1 MKSSMEMST
10 QLTRK
15 LLDLKQET
23 VLKLLSMLSS
33 MEPEMRK
40 SEASLVVLREMEL
53 GLKSYFSETRHLLDS
68 YEKESQMPLFGGTS
82 KESTIVNLS

>member
-40 SEASLVVLREMEL
+40 SEASLVVLKEMEL
-53 GLKSYFSETRHLLDS
+53 GLKSYFSETRHLFDS
-68 YEKESQMPLFGGTS
+68 YEKESQMPLFGDTS